1 MSKNNTAGGGGKTGT
16 DNQEEE
22 EFVAVEVDTSGTS
35 IQGEA
40 AGHDSEDD
48 DDDGHEQDQDE
59 DSDADGGGQ
68 GEDEE
73 EEQRLGH
80 AEGEQDD
87 ETPEERR
94 ERRKREQRAKR
105 VRNRV
110 TAEAKDRLIQNQ
122 GRMLL
127 TLQEQ
132 VAQLQGRTVQY
143 DVNLLQSQLSQ
154 VESQQ
159 SDAKAV
165 LAKLVKQGDGE
176 GVAEITELQMQLRD
190 QHRQIAE
197 QLRRAKSAK
206 KGTRQPEAEEDEGSA
221 GDGQRRTPR
230 GPAPDPEVLRRAQDW
245 AAKHKWGNPRTG
257 DPEEIQIIKAIDS
270 NLHQEGW
277 DPRSEDYW
285 TELTSRVK
293 RRLPHHFKK
302 PAPNGEGNG
311 GRRVSN
317 DNGGKR
323 PAQGGPRMAPASQ
336 SGGGS
341 RPLGK
346 NEVRVT
352 PERKAAMI
360 AAGKWD
366 DPVKR
371 NKQLAAY
378 AQYDREQ
385 AGQT

>member
-1 MSKNNTAGGGGKTGT
+1 MSKNNAAGGGGQTDT

-22 EFVAVEVDTSGTS
+22 EFVVVEVDGSGKP
-35 IQGEA
+35 IGQQEEQ
-40 AGHDSEDD
+40 HEEQEEQEDEERDEDD
-48 DDDGHEQDQDE
+48 DHEEQDE
-59 DSDADGGGQ
+59 D
-68 GEDEE
+68 
-73 EEQRLGH
+73 EQRLGH
-80 AEGEQDD
+80 AEGEQED

-94 ERRKREQRAKR
+94 DRRKREQRAKR

-127 TLQEQ
+127 DLQEQ
-132 VAQLQGRTVQY
+132 VNKLQGRTTQY

-165 LAKLVKQGDGE
+165 LAKLVKAGDGE

-190 QHRQIAE
+190 QHRQITE
-197 QLRRAKSAK
+197 QLKRAKTK
-206 KGTRQPEAEEDEGSA
+206 KGQRAGGEEEGGEDNGERA
-221 GDGQRRTPR
+221 PQRR
-230 GPAPDPEVLRRAQDW
+230 GPPPPDPEVVRRAQAW
-245 AAKHKWGNPRTG
+245 ANKHKWGNPRTG
-257 DPEEIQIIKAIDS
+257 DPEEVQIIRAIDH

-277 DPRSEDYW
+277 DPKSDDYW
-285 TELTSRVK
+285 AELTSRVK

-302 PAPNGEGNG
+302 PAPNGEGNRG
-311 GRRVSN
+311 ERRVN
-317 DNGGKR
+317 GDNGGNKR

-378 AQYDREQ
+378 AKYDREQ
-385 AGQT
+385 AG

>member
-1 MSKNNTAGGGGKTGT
+1 MSKNNTAGGDGQT
-16 DNQEEE
+16 DTNNQEEE
-22 EFVAVEVDTSGTS
+22 EFVVVEVDGSGKP
-35 IQGEA
+35 IGQQEEQHEEQDE
-40 AGHDSEDD
+40 HDDEERDEDD
-48 DDDGHEQDQDE
+48 DHEEQDE
-59 DSDADGGGQ
+59 D
-68 GEDEE
+68 
-73 EEQRLGH
+73 EQRLGH
-80 AEGEQDD
+80 AEGEQED

-94 ERRKREQRAKR
+94 ARRAREQRAKR

-127 TLQEQ
+127 DLQEQ
-132 VAQLQGRTVQY
+132 VAQLRGRTVQY
-143 DVNLLQSQLSQ
+143 DVSLLQTQLSQ

-165 LAKLVKQGDGE
+165 LAKLVKAGDGE
-176 GVAEITELQMQLRD
+176 GVAEITELQLQLRD
-190 QHRQIAE
+190 QHRNITE
-197 QLRRAKSAK
+197 QLKRAKQK
-206 KGTRQPEAEEDEGSA
+206 KGQRTDNGEEEG
-221 GDGQRRTPR
+221 GEGGERGPQRR
-230 GPAPDPEVLRRAQDW
+230 GLPAPDPEVVRRAQQW

-257 DPEEIQIIKAIDS
+257 DPEEVQIVRAIDH

-277 DPRSEDYW
+277 DPKSDDYW
-285 TELTSRVK
+285 AELTSRVK

-302 PAPNGEGNG
+302 PAPNGEGNRG
-311 GRRVSN
+311 ERRVN
-317 DNGGKR
+317 GDNGGNRR

-336 SGGGS
+336 SGGSS

-378 AQYDREQ
+378 AKYDREQ
-385 AGQT
+385 AG

>member
-1 MSKNNTAGGGGKTGT
+1 MSKNNAAGGGGHTDT
-16 DNQEEE
+16 DNQEDE
-22 EFVAVEVDTSGTS
+22 EFVVVEVDGSGKP
-35 IQGEA
+35 INQQEEQHEEQEE
-40 AGHDSEDD
+40 HDDEERDD
-48 DDDGHEQDQDE
+48 DHEEQDE
-59 DSDADGGGQ
+59 D
-68 GEDEE
+68 
-73 EEQRLGH
+73 EQRLGH
-80 AEGEQDD
+80 AEGEQED

-94 ERRKREQRAKR
+94 ARRSREQRAKR

-127 TLQEQ
+127 DLQEQ
-132 VAQLQGRTVQY
+132 VAQLRGRTVQY

-154 VESQQ
+154 VEAQQ

-165 LAKLVKQGDGE
+165 MAKLIKANDGE
-176 GVAEITELQMQLRD
+176 GVAEITELQLQLRD
-190 QHRQIAE
+190 QHRNITE
-197 QLRRAKSAK
+197 QLKRAKQK
-206 KGTRQPEAEEDEGSA
+206 KGPRTDGGEEESEGGERA
-221 GDGQRRTPR
+221 PQRRGP
-230 GPAPDPEVLRRAQDW
+230 PAPDPEVVRRAQEW
-245 AAKHKWGNPRTG
+245 AARYKWGNPRTG
-257 DPEEIQIIKAIDS
+257 DPEEVQIIRAIDH

-277 DPRSEDYW
+277 DPKSDDYW
-285 TELTSRVK
+285 AELTSRVK

-302 PAPNGEGNG
+302 PTPNGEGNRG
-311 GRRVSN
+311 ERRVSG
-317 DNGGKR
+317 DNGGNRR

-336 SGGGS
+336 SSGGS

-378 AQYDREQ
+378 AKYDREQ
-385 AGQT
+385 AG

>member
-1 MSKNNTAGGGGKTGT
+1 MSKNNAAGGGGKTDI

-22 EFVAVEVDTSGTS
+22 EFVVVEVDGSGKP
-35 IQGEA
+35 IGQQEEQHEEQEE
-40 AGHDSEDD
+40 HDDEERDEDED
-48 DDDGHEQDQDE
+48 HEEQDE
-59 DSDADGGGQ
+59 D
-68 GEDEE
+68 
-73 EEQRLGH
+73 EQRLGH
-80 AEGEQDD
+80 AEGEQED
-87 ETPEERR
+87 ETPEARR
-94 ERRKREQRAKR
+94 ARRSREQKAKR

-110 TAEAKDRLIQNQ
+110 AAEAKDRLIQNQ

-127 TLQEQ
+127 DLQEQ
-132 VAQLQGRTVQY
+132 VAQLQGRSVQY
-143 DVNLLQSQLSQ
+143 DQNLLKSQLAQ
-154 VESQQ
+154 VEAQQ
-159 SDAKAV
+159 ADAKAV
-165 LAKLVKQGDGE
+165 LAKLVKANDGE

-190 QHRQIAE
+190 QHRQITE
-197 QLRRAKSAK
+197 QLRRAKGGPK
-206 KGTRQPEAEEDEGSA
+206 KGQRATGDDETGEEGQQP
-221 GDGQRRTPR
+221 QQQPQQQPRR
-230 GPAPDPEVLRRAQDW
+230 GPAPDPEVIRRAQDW

-257 DPEEIQIIKAIDS
+257 DPEEVQIIRAIDH

-277 DPRSEDYW
+277 DPRSDDYW
-285 TELTSRVK
+285 AELTSRVK

-302 PAPNGEGNG
+302 PAPNGEGNRG
-311 GRRVSN
+311 ERRVSG
-317 DNGGKR
+317 DNGGNKR

-378 AQYDREQ
+378 AKYDREQ
-385 AGQT
+385 AGQS

>member
-1 MSKNNTAGGGGKTGT
+1 MSKNNAAGGGGQTDT
-16 DNQEEE
+16 DNQENE
-22 EFVAVEVDTSGTS
+22 EFVVVEVDGSGKP
-35 IQGEA
+35 INQQEEQHEEQEE
-40 AGHDSEDD
+40 HDDEERDEDD
-48 DDDGHEQDQDE
+48 DHEEQDE
-59 DSDADGGGQ
+59 D
-68 GEDEE
+68 
-73 EEQRLGH
+73 EQRLGH
-80 AEGEQDD
+80 AEGEQED

-94 ERRKREQRAKR
+94 ARRSREQRAKR

-127 TLQEQ
+127 DLQEQ
-132 VAQLQGRTVQY
+132 VAQLRGRTVQY
-143 DVNLLQSQLSQ
+143 DVSLLQTQLSQ

-165 LAKLVKQGDGE
+165 LAKLVKAGDGE
-176 GVAEITELQMQLRD
+176 GVAEITELQLQLRD
-190 QHRQIAE
+190 QHRNITE
-197 QLRRAKSAK
+197 QLKRAKQK
-206 KGTRQPEAEEDEGSA
+206 KGQRADNGEEEGGEGGERA
-221 GDGQRRTPR
+221 PQRRGP
-230 GPAPDPEVLRRAQDW
+230 PAPDPEVVRRAQEW

-257 DPEEIQIIKAIDS
+257 DPEEVQIIRAIDH

-277 DPRSEDYW
+277 DPKSDDYW
-285 TELTSRVK
+285 AELTSRVK

-302 PAPNGEGNG
+302 PAPNGEGNRG
-311 GRRVSN
+311 ERRVSG
-317 DNGGKR
+317 DNGGNRR

-378 AQYDREQ
+378 AKYDREQ
-385 AGQT
+385 AGQS

>member
-1 MSKNNTAGGGGKTGT
+1 MSKNNIAGGDGQT
-16 DNQEEE
+16 DTNNQEEE
-22 EFVAVEVDTSGTS
+22 EFVVVEVDGSGKPVD
-35 IQGEA
+35 QQEEQHEEQEE
-40 AGHDSEDD
+40 HDDEERDEDD
-48 DDDGHEQDQDE
+48 DHEEQDE
-59 DSDADGGGQ
+59 D
-68 GEDEE
+68 
-73 EEQRLGH
+73 EQRLGH
-80 AEGEQDD
+80 AEGEQED

-94 ERRKREQRAKR
+94 ARRAREQRAKR

-127 TLQEQ
+127 DLQEQ
-132 VAQLQGRTVQY
+132 VAQLRGRTVQY
-143 DVNLLQSQLSQ
+143 DVSLLQTQLSQ

-165 LAKLVKQGDGE
+165 LAKLVKAGDGE
-176 GVAEITELQMQLRD
+176 GVAEITELQLQLRD
-190 QHRQIAE
+190 QHRNITE
-197 QLRRAKSAK
+197 QLKRAKQK
-206 KGTRQPEAEEDEGSA
+206 KGQRTDNGEEEGGEGGERA
-221 GDGQRRTPR
+221 PQRRGP
-230 GPAPDPEVLRRAQDW
+230 PAPDPEVVRRAQQW

-257 DPEEIQIIKAIDS
+257 DPEEVQIVRAIDH

-277 DPRSEDYW
+277 DPKSDDYW
-285 TELTSRVK
+285 AELTSRVK

-302 PAPNGEGNG
+302 PAPNGEGNRG
-311 GRRVSN
+311 ERRVN
-317 DNGGKR
+317 GDNGGNR
-323 PAQGGPRMAPASQ
+323 RSAQGGPRMAPASQ

-378 AQYDREQ
+378 AKYDREQ
-385 AGQT
+385 AG